1 MNDRFKPLLR
11 ANRVDHPRQMIGID
25 GLTITPAHIHGMA
38 YVYVIK
44 VFATGNIPNT
54 VAYSR
59 RCMQV
64 PIYILLRL
72 RALRYLNQLSRM

>member
-25 GLTITPAHIHGMA
+25 GLTITPADIHGMA
-38 YVYVIK
+38 YAYDIK
-44 VFATGNIPNT
+44 VFSTGNIPST

-59 RCMQV
+59 RCMQI
-64 PIYILLRL
+64 PIHIPLHL
-72 RALRYLNQLSRM
+72 RALRYLSQLSRM